1 MSKAGPGSPTPYLRR
16 LSGDI
21 VVASGNQGK
30 VAELARLF
38 GHLPVTLRPQS
49 EFTVTPA
56 EETGLTFVE
65 NAILKARAV
74 AAQTGLPALADDS
87 GLEVDAL
94 FGAPGVRSARYAQ
107 ESGSDGDDEANKR
120 KLLQA
125 MADVPD
131 AARQARFHCVLV
143 LLKHPDDPVPLI
155 AQGRWEGMILRE
167 PRGRGGFGYDP
178 LFFVPSQGMSAAQL
192 DSAVKNAIS
201 HRGLAAADMLALLG
215 PH

>member
-1 MSKAGPGSPTPYLRR
+1 MHR

-38 GHLPVTLRPQS
+38 GHLPVNLRPQS

-94 FGAPGVRSARYAQ
+94 LGAPGVRSARYAH
-107 ESGSDGDDEANKR
+107 DGDDGTEGAGVSNSDDEANKR
-120 KLLQA
+120 KLLRA

-131 AARQARFHCVLV
+131 NARQARFHCVLV
-143 LLKHPDDPVPLI
+143 LLRHPEDPVPLI
-155 AQGRWEGMILRE
+155 AQGRWEGVILRE
-167 PRGRGGFGYDP
+167 PQGSGGFGYDP

-192 DSAVKNAIS
+192 DSATKNAIS
-201 HRGLAAADMLALLG
+201 HRGFAAADMLALLG
-215 PH
+215 QH